1 MCKILSEAIKAEE
14 LPLPYIY
21 TLSHRYNFLFYRL
34 KFCDLGPNPPSF
46 LLPVAK
52 SKFNYRYKIFLTCHK
67 HGHYLDIYLW
77 LSTSP
82 IPAHRCVDI

>member
-1 MCKILSEAIKAEE
+1 MIVPFIVLD
-14 LPLPYIY
+14 
-21 TLSHRYNFLFYRL
+21 FLFYHL